1 MRRKYLNDLVM
12 FYSQA
17 GQDKEALRRFGWN
30 GFFVDIGAYDGIE
43 SSNTF
48 ALEQAGWG
56 GLCVEPNKEAFGKL
70 VRNRSSINVNVA
82 AHFYNGDTQFDG
94 MRTGAVGETVQCR
107 TLTDI
112 LQTNHAPAIIDY
124 LSIDVEGAEM
134 AVLKGMDFIRYHV
147 RMITIEHNA
156 YLEGP
161 GRQEQIF
168 NHLTAQGFNRSHKDV
183 KCLDPNYIGAI
194 YEDWYENIN
203 DKPKG

>member
-1 MRRKYLNDLVM
+1 M

-17 GQDKEALRRFGWN
+17 GQDKWVLSKIAKGYYL
-30 GFFVDIGAYDGIE
+30 DIGAYDGIE

-48 ALEQAGWG
+48 ALEQAGWE
-56 GLCVEPNKEAFGKL
+56 GLCVEPNKEAFDKL
-70 VRNRSSINVNVA
+70 VRNRSSVNVNVA

-107 TLTDI
+107 TLKDI
-112 LQTNHAPAIIDY
+112 LQVKHAPAIIDY

-134 AVLKGMDFIRYHV
+134 AVLKGMDFDKYHV

-156 YLEGP
+156 YLEGTA
-161 GRQEQIF
+161 RQELIF
-168 NHLTAQGFNRSHKDV
+168 DYLTRQGFARTHKDV
-183 KCLDPNYIGAI
+183 KCLTAPYEGVI

-203 DKPKG
+203 DKPKGKTMWRC